1 MSWEDDYVVGQNKT
15 DDQITPVVELPV
27 VDDEIAI
34 ESSAPN
40 PEWMNQHI
48 VRSEQVEAD
57 QPWYGGLGG
66 LAKRVGWEAG
76 GAAAGFNLG
85 QQFQKSIPR
94 IPPVA
99 GPASGV
105 ANAALQAA
113 RVATPYITAGIGGL
127 TGKRFDQNV
136 MGNVLPGDEEVSSD
150 ALALLGGGLAT
161 TAPTAAARVLRA
173 PVTKTVK
180 KNIADLNRLGMDYT
194 PGIVSDSSIVQ
205 GLEQLLKEVPITSGN
220 VNDKLTKIYKQFN
233 NAIKHLSDDSTL
245 DITTDAWEVGKKIQ
259 ASAAAKVAKYEERSE
274 ALYRITNDLIPQS
287 TIVRLDDT
295 KEFLAN
301 YAGRYTEEYAD
312 LRKVFGDNLMDK
324 IDTTLAK
331 HEDIP
336 WHILD
341 EMRKQVGRK
350 TTGMVTDAG
359 DPGIARQL
367 YRHIMTDM
375 GAAVDDIAKRTND
388 SSPRQA
394 WRNASRYWR
403 MAFGDDG
410 AMVRTFDDVAKAE
423 PDKLFRAL
431 ESGNISKIVRAKKAT
446 DPETWKLVRGAVVQR
461 LGQATAAQQDYVG
474 QVFSPRTFLTNYNKL
489 RKASKRPMEL
499 LFGSNAKL
507 GGIDSQLASLSRIA
521 DRLSAGGKFANP
533 SGTAKGLAMAGAYG
547 GMWIDPVTTAMTVG
561 GAYGGSKLWTN
572 KRFLDW
578 MLAGQNVGAGTRAAG
593 NWIASIPAFTGT
605 QYISGSDENFMSNLK
620 DGLNRWMEIPT
631 VPNQ

>member
-1 MSWEDDYVVGQNKT
+1 MSWEDDYVVGQKKT
-15 DDQITPVVELPV
+15 DDQIAPIIEPTI
-27 VDDEIAI
+27 VDDEIVI
-34 ESSAPN
+34 GSSTPN

-48 VRSEQVEAD
+48 VRSEQVEAE

-66 LAKRVGWEAG
+66 LAQRIGFEAAP
-76 GAAAGFNLG
+76 AAAGFRVG
-85 QQFQKSIPR
+85 QEFQKSIPR
-94 IPPVA
+94 VPPV
-99 GPASGV
+99 PGV
-105 ANAALQAA
+105 GQIANVGLQVA
-113 RVATPYITAGIGGL
+113 RAATPYVAAGIGGL
-127 TGKRFDQNV
+127 TGKRFDQNA

-150 ALALLGGGLAT
+150 VLALLGGGLAT
-161 TAPTAAARVLRA
+161 AAPTAGARVARS
-173 PVTKTVK
+173 TGTRNIQ
-180 KNIADLNRLGMDYT
+180 KNIADFRGLGMDYT
-194 PGIVSDSSIVQ
+194 PGTVSDSSIVQ

-220 VNDKLTKIYKQFN
+220 VNDKLTKIYRQFN

-259 ASAAAKVAKYEERSE
+259 ASAAAKVAKYEKRSE

-423 PDKLFRAL
+423 PDKLFKAL
-431 ESGNISKIVRAKKAT
+431 ESGNITRIERARKAT

-461 LGQATAAQQDYVG
+461 LGQAT
-474 QVFSPRTFLTNYNKL
+474 P
-489 RKASKRPMEL
+489 
-499 LFGSNAKL
+499 
-507 GGIDSQLASLSRIA
+507 SQLFCALPAYASHPEYAREYPHASLEWCRSY
-521 DRLSAGGKFANP
+521 P
-533 SGTAKGLAMAGAYG
+533 
-547 GMWIDPVTTAMTVG
+547 
-561 GAYGGSKLWTN
+561 
-572 KRFLDW
+572 
-578 MLAGQNVGAGTRAAG
+578 
-593 NWIASIPAFTGT
+593 
-605 QYISGSDENFMSNLK
+605 
-620 DGLNRWMEIPT
+620 
-631 VPNQ
+631 